1 MHSLKK
7 LGLAVVMGVAA
18 FQSSVFAAPVWVT
31 DLPVAQAQARKENK
45 LVLMN
50 FTGSDW
56 CGWCKK
62 LQKEV
67 FSTKEFEQY
76 AKANVVLVEIDFP
89 DKKPQT
95 QQLKAANEA
104 LQGKF
109 KAEGYPTIV
118 VLNKDGKEVWRQ
130 VGYLAGGPAAWID
143 RLNAAKKQ

>member
-7 LGLAVVMGVAA
+7 LGLAVAMGLLA
-18 FQSSVFAAPVWVT
+18 FQTAVLAAPVWVT
-31 DLPVAQAQARKENK
+31 DLPAAQAQAKKENK

-76 AKANVVLVEIDFP
+76 AKDNVVLVEVDFP

-118 VLNKDGKEVWRQ
+118 G
-130 VGYLAGGPAAWID
+130 
-143 RLNAAKKQ
+143 

>member
-7 LGLAVVMGVAA
+7 LGLAVATGLFA
-18 FQSSVFAAPVWVT
+18 FQAAVLGAPVWVT
-31 DLPVAQAQARKENK
+31 DLPVAQAQAKKENK

-76 AKANVVLVEIDFP
+76 AKDNVVLVEIDFP
-89 DKKPQT
+89 DHTP
-95 QQLKAANEA
+95 
-104 LQGKF
+104 
-109 KAEGYPTIV
+109 
-118 VLNKDGKEVWRQ
+118 R
-130 VGYLAGGPAAWID
+130 
-143 RLNAAKKQ
+143 

>member
-1 MHSLKK
+1 MHFLKK
-7 LGLAVVMGVAA
+7 LGLAVAVGLLA
-18 FQSSVFAAPVWVT
+18 FQAAVLAAPVWVT
-31 DLPVAQAQARKENK
+31 DLPAAQAQAKKENK

-76 AKANVVLVEIDFP
+76 AKDNVVLVEVDFP
-89 DKKPQT
+89 DKKLQT

-130 VGYLAGGPAAWID
+130 GGYLPGGPAAWIEK
-143 RLNAAKKQ
+143 LNAAKKK

>member
-7 LGLAVVMGVAA
+7 LGFAVALGLMALQTAVLADPIWG
-18 FQSSVFAAPVWVT
+18 T
-31 DLPVAQAQARKENK
+31 GLPAAQAQARKENK
-45 LVLMN
+45 LVLIN

-76 AKANVVLVEIDFP
+76 AKDNVVLVEIDFP

-95 QQLKAANEA
+95 KELKA
-104 LQGKF
+104 
-109 KAEGYPTIV
+109 
-118 VLNKDGKEVWRQ
+118 
-130 VGYLAGGPAAWID
+130 
-143 RLNAAKKQ
+143 

>member
-7 LGLAVVMGVAA
+7 LGLAVAMGLLA
-18 FQSSVFAAPVWVT
+18 FQAAVLAAPVWVT
-31 DLPVAQAQARKENK
+31 DLPAAQAQAKKDNK
-45 LVLMN
+45 LVLMY

-76 AKANVVLVEIDFP
+76 AKDNVVLVEIDFP

-95 QQLKAANEA
+95 QQLKAANGA
-104 LQGKF
+104 LQAKF

-118 VLNKDGKEVWRQ
+118 VLNKDGREVWRQ
-130 VGYLAGGPAAWID
+130 GGYLPGGPAAWIEK
-143 RLNAAKKQ
+143 LNAAKKK

>member
-1 MHSLKK
+1 MYLSRKFC
-7 LGLAVVMGVAA
+7 LAVVIGMVAIQA
-18 FQSSVFAAPVWVT
+18 AVSAAPVWMT
-31 DLPVAQAQARKENK
+31 DLPAAQAQAKKEGK
-45 LVLMN
+45 LVLVN

-62 LQKEV
+62 LQNEV

-76 AKANVVLVEIDFP
+76 AKDNVVLVEIDFP
-89 DKKPQT
+89 DKKPQS

-104 LQGKF
+104 LQTKF

-130 VGYLAGGPAAWID
+130 GGYLPGGPTAWIEK
-143 RLNAAKKQ
+143 LNAAKKK

>member
-1 MHSLKK
+1 
-7 LGLAVVMGVAA
+7 
-18 FQSSVFAAPVWVT
+18 
-31 DLPVAQAQARKENK
+31 
-45 LVLMN
+45 MN

-67 FSTKEFEQY
+67 FATKEFEQY

-118 VLNKDGKEVWRQ
+118 VLDKDGKEVWRQ
-130 VGYLAGGPAAWID
+130 GGYLAGGPAVWIEK
-143 RLNAAKKQ
+143 LNAAKKK

>member
-7 LGLAVVMGVAA
+7 LGLAVAMGLFA
-18 FQSSVFAAPVWVT
+18 FQVAVPAAPVWVM
-31 DLPVAQAQARKENK
+31 DLPAAQVQAKKENK

-76 AKANVVLVEIDFP
+76 AKDNVVLVEVDFP

-130 VGYLAGGPAAWID
+130 VGYLAGGPAAWIEK
-143 RLNAAKKQ
+143 LNEAKKK

>member
-7 LGLAVVMGVAA
+7 LSLAVATGLLA
-18 FQSSVFAAPVWVT
+18 FQVAVLGAPVWVT
-31 DLPVAQAQARKENK
+31 DLPVAQAQAKKENK

-76 AKANVVLVEIDFP
+76 AKDNVVLVEIDFP
-89 DKKPQT
+89 DKKPQS

-104 LQGKF
+104 LQTKF
-109 KAEGYPTIV
+109 NAEGYPTIV

-130 VGYLAGGPAAWID
+130 GGYLPGGPTAWIEK
-143 RLNAAKKQ
+143 LNEAKKK